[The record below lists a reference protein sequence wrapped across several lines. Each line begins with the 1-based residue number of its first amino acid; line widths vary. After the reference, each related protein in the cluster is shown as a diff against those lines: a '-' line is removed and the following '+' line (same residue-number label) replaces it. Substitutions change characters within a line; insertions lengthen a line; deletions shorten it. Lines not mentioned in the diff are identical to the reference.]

1 MFYRKTTGFSPE
13 HLSMSGDYAY
23 ITTPDGKTS
32 VIKPKFRNF
41 FTFSE
46 IGKEMKSEF
55 SFFRNGHLT
64 VFYSTNSQQKYNQRA
79 SEKYNKRIY
88 GITIVAPSDLS
99 PVL

>member
-13 HLSMSGDYAY
+13 PLSMSGDYAY

-46 IGKEMKSEF
+46 IGKEMKSDFLLGQIEIWF
-55 SFFRNGHLT
+55 L
-64 VFYSTNSQQKYNQRA
+64 V
-79 SEKYNKRIY
+79 
-88 GITIVAPSDLS
+88 GIHSDLIS
-99 PVL
+99 S